1 MPHSD
6 ASDSRRPR
14 RAVYSA
20 LVGGYERPMEKA
32 KLDEPGVDYL
42 FFTDSDEVR
51 APLGWT
57 LIKSPPRFP
66 TDPVRSARYLKI
78 VGHPIL
84 DDYDET
90 IWIDNRI
97 ALRAPTAGLFEFVS
111 EHDMALPR
119 HSFRT
124 DLKSEFSEVIASG
137 YDDPRRVR
145 QMFDIAVSHGVVN
158 HQPLWTG
165 ILVRK
170 RSPEVAECM
179 RMWFELLLLTSR
191 RDQLSVNVAL
201 NASLLNV
208 NVLGLDNTSS
218 NYHTW
223 VPQSAINRDQSIQR
237 WRSQRRPLKL
247 GLSDTMRSFPLG
259 RKVARAMDRVGLTVP
274 TLAD

>member
-6 ASDSRRPR
+6 ATAPRQPR

-20 LVGGYERPMEKA
+20 LIGGYERPRDIA
-32 KLDEPGVDYL
+32 NLDEPDVDYL

-51 APLGWT
+51 APHGWT
-57 LIKSPPRFP
+57 LVKTPPRFA
-66 TDPVRSARYLKI
+66 TDPVRSARHLKI

-97 ALRAPTAGLFEFVS
+97 ALRAPASDLFEFIS
-111 EHDMALPR
+111 EHDIALLR

-145 QMFDIAVSHGVVN
+145 QMFDIAVSHGVEN
-158 HQPLWTG
+158 HDPLWTG

-179 RMWFELLLLTSR
+179 RMWFDLLLLTSR
-191 RDQLSVNVAL
+191 RDQLSINVAL
-201 NASLLNV
+201 KASSLKV
-208 NVLGLDNTSS
+208 NTLDLDNTSS
-218 NYHTW
+218 KYHAW
-223 VPQSAINRDQSIQR
+223 APQSAINRDPSIQM
-237 WRSQRRPLKL
+237 WRAKRRPLKL
-247 GLSDTMRSFPLG
+247 GVSDAIRSFPMG
-259 RKVARAMDRVGLTVP
+259 RKVARALDRAGLTVP